1 MQQALVNLI
10 DNAVKFSPEEQ
21 EVTVQWQRQPHSWE
35 ISITDN
41 GPGIPKGEESN
52 IFKRFYRTG
61 EEMTRETQ
69 GAGLGLNLVN
79 HVVQAHGGTITV
91 VNAPGAK
98 FTLTFD
104 TQSPPHKKS

>member
-1 MQQALVNLI
+1 
-10 DNAVKFSPEEQ
+10 
-21 EVTVQWQRQPHSWE
+21 
-35 ISITDN
+35 
-41 GPGIPKGEESN
+41 
-52 IFKRFYRTG
+52 
-61 EEMTRETQ
+61 MTRETQ

-91 VNAPGAK
+91 ANAPGAK